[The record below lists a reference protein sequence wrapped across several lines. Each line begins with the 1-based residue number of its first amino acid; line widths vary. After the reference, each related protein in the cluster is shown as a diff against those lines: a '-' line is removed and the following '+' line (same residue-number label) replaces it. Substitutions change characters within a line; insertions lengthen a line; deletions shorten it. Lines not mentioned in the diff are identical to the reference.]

1 MGSLAEYTK
10 KVEIGDIY
18 KDLGLGKS
26 ISAKKV
32 TVYVDGVE
40 NASQPARDITKGD
53 DKNKYGDN
61 GVLTEVFY
69 NCLLYTSPSPRDTR

>member
-1 MGSLAEYTK
+1 MDSLAEYTK

-40 NASQPARDITKGD
+40 NASQPARDITPR
-53 DKNKYGDN
+53 
-61 GVLTEVFY
+61 VMTR
-69 NCLLYTSPSPRDTR
+69 TSTAITAF

>member
-1 MGSLAEYTK
+1 MVGSLAEYTK
-10 KVEIGDIY
+10 KGEIGDIY

-40 NASQPARDITKGD
+40 NASQPLA
-53 DKNKYGDN
+53 
-61 GVLTEVFY
+61 
-69 NCLLYTSPSPRDTR
+69 TSPRVMAKNQVRR

>member
-1 MGSLAEYTK
+1 MVGSLAEYTK

-40 NASQPARDITKGD
+40 NA
-53 DKNKYGDN
+53 Y
-61 GVLTEVFY
+61 
-69 NCLLYTSPSPRDTR
+69 LLCAQAHNR

>member
-1 MGSLAEYTK
+1 MVGSLAEYAK

-26 ISAKKV
+26 ISAKKRHRLCGR
-32 TVYVDGVE
+32 GVE
-40 NASQPARDITKGD
+40 NASQLRSATSTKGD

-61 GVLTEVFY
+61 GVLT
-69 NCLLYTSPSPRDTR
+69 